1 MKTIGILYLILGPV
15 IVAVILL
22 MSGCADVKDDFIISP
37 AESIKVHSPGF
48 ENSAASNFHGNIIRN
63 NNWNW
68 TGCQECHGE
77 APNFTGGVSGVSC
90 GTAGCHVDDRDVR
103 KSIVACN
110 TCHGDF
116 HARANDVASFAPPRD
131 LSRNNATT
139 ARGVGAHQIHLR
151 GGANSDAIECKEC
164 HTVPA
169 GVFVGEHLTPK
180 GAAKLVFGEM
190 TFFDTEGADM
200 TANPPT
206 YNPDDTGG
214 PSCSNT
220 YCHGHFTGGNNFTPV
235 WNNVGS
241 GEAACGTCHGDPA
254 TGYPLPEGHFSFA
267 GIENCQTC
275 HYVTQGN
282 PIAERR
288 ADGSYIIVDISRHV
302 DTSIHVFGT
311 KRTSF

>member
-180 GAAKLVFGEM
+180 GAAKLVFGLVSLK
-190 TFFDTEGADM
+190 
-200 TANPPT
+200 
-206 YNPDDTGG
+206 YNLCTKSKDLLATKTQSHEENKIFKT
-214 PSCSNT
+214 SCLSD
-220 YCHGHFTGGNNFTPV
+220 F
-235 WNNVGS
+235 
-241 GEAACGTCHGDPA
+241 
-254 TGYPLPEGHFSFA
+254 
-267 GIENCQTC
+267 
-275 HYVTQGN
+275 VTQIFLVAAM
-282 PIAERR
+282 PRW
-288 ADGSYIIVDISRHV
+288 DLY
-302 DTSIHVFGT
+302 
-311 KRTSF
+311 

>member
-1 MKTIGILYLILGPV
+1 MNTIGILYLILGSV

-22 MSGCADVKDDFIISP
+22 LSGCADVKDDFIISP
-37 AESIKVHSPGF
+37 AESIKVHGPGF
-48 ENSAASNFHGNIIRN
+48 ENPAASNFHGNILRN

-90 GTAGCHVDDRDVR
+90 GTAGCHVDDRGVR

-116 HARANDVASFAPPRD
+116 HARANDVVSFAPPRD

-220 YCHGHFTGGNNFTPV
+220 LVSLKY
-235 WNNVGS
+235 NVCTKSKDLLATKTQSHEENKILKLRALVTLWLKYFWLRLCRVGDITS
-241 GEAACGTCHGDPA
+241 SINVMDADYAA
-254 TGYPLPEGHFSFA
+254 L
-267 GIENCQTC
+267 
-275 HYVTQGN
+275 
-282 PIAERR
+282 
-288 ADGSYIIVDISRHV
+288 
-302 DTSIHVFGT
+302 
-311 KRTSF
+311 